1 MRAWYRRWVG
11 GLAVAFVCWTSPVGA
26 APSVSPPAA
35 QLVDVDV
42 RGAAALVTVTR
53 TLPGSRR
60 VGDAREEILD
70 VALPRDAHLLDVDVG
85 VAGTARFDIAQPSP
99 AERAREGYAEATRA
113 LGLTPRV
120 LSYDDETT
128 TRVRVALRQQKAN
141 QSTTIRYRFST
152 LVHVAG
158 RRAEIAFPPTP
169 DAPGPPARVTV
180 RADVGQDVASIA
192 IADRVHP
199 IARGAAAVATE
210 TDLSTDRAW
219 VVALGLERDPAH
231 PTPSRFTALAA
242 KAPTPPA
249 AGATALACA
258 VGLSPAP
265 PQTLPDRVLF
275 LIDRS
280 RSVGPGGL
288 EAERDAAKRLL
299 LALPPSTMWNALFF
313 DRVQARLFR
322 APRTAT
328 RQALAALDDEMVTAR
343 LANGT
348 DLGAA
353 LKATGDLLR
362 GEAAAFGPRALLVI
376 LSDGAVGPLAT
387 PATAVA
393 KGATPAKA
401 KPSSPA
407 RNGKPAAPP
416 VPEQIGAIPGVD
428 LMIASLSVRPN
439 DDPPVS
445 PDERRALRAVAA
457 GARLGGIERALRVG
471 DLETA
476 LPEALE
482 ALRMGGDAFALRLDL
497 RDGTEVVSPAISP
510 GAGTATI
517 MSMKNPGKGKARPW
531 VPAALLA
538 ETGAQTQSVPLH
550 VVNVESR
557 WLIGAGP
564 QAQQPRL
571 FVGPAMAALVEPVAR
586 AGVEAEP
593 PGPSGFL
600 ERSVVRD
607 ALSLAFTPR
616 ARACYL
622 NRSAATPADRDLTG
636 RVRLAL
642 ELVRG
647 EVDDARVESST
658 LHRPDIEACLREAAF
673 AFNVPRTY
681 RNDER
686 VTAVLN
692 LVFRP
697 RSPDK
702 QAAATEPGVSREI
715 DLLVDG
721 ALGTGGAPGLSAAE
735 QAKALLSPE
744 NDFRPAAPA
753 PSAPRQ

>member
-1 MRAWYRRWVG
+1 
-11 GLAVAFVCWTSPVGA
+11 
-26 APSVSPPAA
+26 
-35 QLVDVDV
+35 VDIEV

-60 VGDAREEILD
+60 SGDTREEILD
-70 VALPRDAHLLDVDVG
+70 LALPRDAHLLDVDVG
-85 VAGTARFDIAQPSP
+85 VQGDSRFDSAQPSP
-99 AERAREGYAEATRA
+99 DARAHDGYLEATRA
-113 LGLTPRV
+113 LGLTPRT

-128 TRVRVALRQQKAN
+128 TRVRVALRQQKPN
-141 QSTTIRYRFST
+141 QGTAIRYRFST

-158 RRAEIAFPPTP
+158 RRAEIALPPTP

-180 RADVGQDVASIA
+180 HADVGQDIASIS
-192 IADRVHP
+192 IAGSVHP

-210 TDLSTDRAW
+210 ASLSTDRAW
-219 VVALGLERDPAH
+219 VVALGLDRDQAH
-231 PTPSRFTALAA
+231 PAPSRFTALAA
-242 KAPTPPA
+242 RAPTLSP
-249 AGATALACA
+249 AGASALACA
-258 VGLSPAP
+258 VGLTPAP
-265 PQTLPDRVLF
+265 AQDLPDRVLF

-313 DRVQARLFR
+313 DRGQARLFP

-328 RQALAALDDEMVTAR
+328 RQAMGALDDEMVTAR

-353 LKATGDLLR
+353 LKGAGELLR
-362 GEAAAFGPRALLVI
+362 QQAAAFGPRALLVI
-376 LSDGAVGPLAT
+376 LSDGAVGALGL
-387 PATAVA
+387 PAP
-393 KGATPAKA
+393 PAKA
-401 KPSSPA
+401 GPPGKEHLPTKGKAVEPA
-407 RNGKPAAPP
+407 TLDFLGP
-416 VPEQIGAIPGVD
+416 VPGVD
-428 LMIASLSVRPN
+428 LMVAALSIRPN

-445 PDERRALRAVAA
+445 PDERRALGAVAA
-457 GARLGGIERALRVG
+457 RGRLGGIERALRVG
-471 DLETA
+471 ELEAA
-476 LPEALE
+476 LPEALD
-482 ALRMGGDAFALRLDL
+482 ALRAGGDAFALRLDP
-497 RDGTEVVSPAISP
+497 RDGSEIVATAISP

-517 MSMKNPGKGKARPW
+517 VSIMGNGKSKARPW

-538 ETGAQTQSVPLH
+538 ETGARTHSVPLH
-550 VVNVESR
+550 VVNVAPR
-557 WLIGAGP
+557 WLASAAPGASES
-564 QAQQPRL
+564 RL
-571 FVGPAMAALVEPVAR
+571 FVGPAVAALVEPVVRPGDA
-586 AGVEAEP
+586 AEA

-622 NRSAATPADRDLTG
+622 NRSAATRADRDLSG

-647 EVDDARVESST
+647 EVGDARIESST
-658 LHRPDIEACLREAAF
+658 LRHPVIEGCLREAAF
-673 AFNVPRTY
+673 AFDVPRAY

-697 RSPDK
+697 RTPDK
-702 QAAATEPGVSREI
+702 QPPATTPGVSREI

-721 ALGTGGAPGLSAAE
+721 ATGAGGAGGLDAAE
-735 QAKALLSPE
+735 QAKAFLDSKGSDSGP
-744 NDFRPAAPA
+744 
-753 PSAPRQ
+753 

>member
-1 MRAWYRRWVG
+1 V
-11 GLAVAFVCWTSPVGA
+11 
-26 APSVSPPAA
+26 
-35 QLVDVDV
+35 VDIDV

-60 VGDAREEILD
+60 TGDTREEILD
-70 VALPRDAHLLDVDVG
+70 LALPRDAHLLDVDVDVQG
-85 VAGTARFDIAQPSP
+85 DARFDSAQPSP
-99 AERAREGYAEATRA
+99 EGRAHDGYLEATRA
-113 LGLTPRV
+113 LGLTPRT

-128 TRVRVALRQQKAN
+128 TRVRVALRQQKPN
-141 QSTTIRYRFST
+141 QGTSIRYRFST
-152 LVHVAG
+152 LVHLAG
-158 RRAEIAFPPTP
+158 RRAEIALPPTP

-180 RADVGQDVASIA
+180 HADVGQDVATISIA
-192 IADRVHP
+192 GSVHP
-199 IARGAAAVATE
+199 IARGAPAVATE
-210 TDLSTDRAW
+210 ASLSTDRAW
-219 VVALGLERDPAH
+219 VVALGLDRDQAH
-231 PTPSRFTALAA
+231 PAPSRFTALAA
-242 KAPTPPA
+242 RAPTSSP

-258 VGLSPAP
+258 VGLTPAP

-275 LIDRS
+275 VIDRS

-313 DRVQARLFR
+313 DRTQARLFP

-328 RQALAALDDEMVTAR
+328 RQAMGALDDEMVTAR
-343 LANGT
+343 LSNGT

-353 LKATGDLLR
+353 LKAAGDLLR
-362 GEAAAFGPRALLVI
+362 QEPAAFGPRALLVI
-376 LSDGAVGPLAT
+376 LSDGAVGSL
-387 PATAVA
+387 
-393 KGATPAKA
+393 GAQAPPAKA
-401 KPSSPA
+401 GFPGKERLPAKTAKPVEPA
-407 RNGKPAAPP
+407 MPDFLGP
-416 VPEQIGAIPGVD
+416 VPGVD
-428 LMIASLSVRPN
+428 LMIAALSVRPN

-445 PDERRALRAVAA
+445 PDERRALRGVAA
-457 GARLGGIERALRVG
+457 RGRLGGIERAVPVG
-471 DLETA
+471 ELGTV

-482 ALRMGGDAFALRLDL
+482 ALRTGGDAFALRLEP
-497 RDGTEVVSPAISP
+497 RDGSEIVATAISP

-517 MSMKNPGKGKARPW
+517 VSLRGNGKGKARSF

-538 ETGAQTQSVPLH
+538 ETGARTHSVPLH
-550 VVNVESR
+550 VVNVAPR
-557 WLIGAGP
+557 WLASDAPGA
-564 QAQQPRL
+564 ADSRL
-571 FVGPAMAALVEPVAR
+571 FVGPAVAALVEPVVR
-586 AGVEAEP
+586 PGDPVEA

-622 NRSAATPADRDLTG
+622 NRSAATRADRDLSG

-647 EVDDARVESST
+647 EVGDARIESST
-658 LHRPDIEACLREAAF
+658 LHHPVIESCLREAAF
-673 AFNVPRTY
+673 AFDVPRAY

-697 RSPDK
+697 RTPDK
-702 QAAATEPGVSREI
+702 QPAATTPGVSHEL

-721 ALGTGGAPGLSAAE
+721 ALGTGGAGGLDPAE
-735 QAKALLSPE
+735 QAKAFLDAKGTDAGP
-744 NDFRPAAPA
+744 
-753 PSAPRQ
+753 

>member
-1 MRAWYRRWVG
+1 MRAWFRRWVG
-11 GLAVAFVCWTSPVGA
+11 GLAVAFVCWASPAWAV
-26 APSVSPPAA
+26 PEVSPPA

-53 TLPGSRR
+53 TLPGVPR

-70 VALPRDAHLLDVDVG
+70 LALPRDARLLEVGVDV
-85 VAGTARFDIAQPSP
+85 AGAARFDGAQPSP
-99 AERAREGYAEATRA
+99 GGRARDGYAPATRA
-113 LGLTPRV
+113 LGVKPRV
-120 LSYDDETT
+120 LSYDDAAT
-128 TRVRVALRQQKAN
+128 TRVRVALRQQKPN
-141 QSTTIRYRFST
+141 QSTSIRYRFST
-152 LVHVAG
+152 LVQVAG

-180 RADVGQDVASIA
+180 RADLGQDVASIA

-210 TDLSTDRAW
+210 NDLSTDRPW
-219 VVALGLERDPAH
+219 VVTLGLDRDAAN
-231 PTPSRFTALAA
+231 PTAARFTALAA
-242 KAPTPPA
+242 RAPAPA
-249 AGATALACA
+249 SRDATAVACA
-258 VGLSPAP
+258 VGLTPAP
-265 PQTLPDRVLF
+265 TQALPDRVLF

-299 LALPPSTMWNALFF
+299 LALPPATMWNALFF
-313 DRVQARLFR
+313 DRTQSRLFPG
-322 APRTAT
+322 PRTAT
-328 RQALAALDDEMVTAR
+328 RQAMTALDDEMVTAR

-348 DLGAA
+348 DLAAA

-362 GEAAAFGPRALLVI
+362 GEPAAFGPRALLVI
-376 LSDGAVGPLAT
+376 LSDGAIGPLT
-387 PATAVA
+387 GAVA
-393 KGATPAKA
+393 PPEASAASKA
-401 KPSSPA
+401 AGKAS
-407 RNGKPAAPP
+407 KPA
-416 VPEQIGAIPGVD
+416 VPDLLGPLPGMD
-428 LMIASLSVRPN
+428 LMIAALSVRPN

-457 GARLGGIERALRVG
+457 RARLGGVERALRVA
-471 DLETA
+471 DLETG
-476 LPEALE
+476 LPEAMQ
-482 ALRMGGDAFALRLDL
+482 ALRLGGDAFALRLNL
-497 RDGTEVVSPAISP
+497 RDGAEVVAPAISP

-517 MSMKNPGKGKARPW
+517 VSVKPPGKGGGKPW

-538 ETGAQTQSVPLH
+538 ETGAQTHSVPLH
-550 VVNVESR
+550 VVNVEPR
-557 WLIGAGP
+557 WLSGAAPG
-564 QAQQPRL
+564 AQEPWL

-586 AGVEAEP
+586 PDVDVDP

-642 ELVRG
+642 DLIRG

-658 LHRPDIEACLREAAF
+658 LRRPAIEACLREAAF
-673 AFNVPRTY
+673 TFNVPRTY

-697 RSPDK
+697 RSPEK
-702 QAAATEPGVSREI
+702 PAPATEPGVSREI

-721 ALGTGGAPGLSAAE
+721 ALGTGGAPGPSAAE
-735 QAKALLSPE
+735 QAKALLEPKESTAPS
-744 NDFRPAAPA
+744 NPAA
-753 PSAPRQ
+753 R